1 MATDTATKT
10 SNKPRSKK
18 TSKKPRPKYGAKV
31 GDSVERALHE
41 MKHGEL
47 KSGRSG
53 KDVTDPKQ
61 AIAIGIAEARRDGER
76 APEKP

>member
-10 SNKPRSKK
+10 SKEPRSKK
-18 TSKKPRPKYGAKV
+18 VSRKLRPKYDAKV

-53 KDVTDPKQ
+53 KKVTDPKH
-61 AIAIGIAEARRDGER
+61 D
-76 APEKP
+76 APFATQTTV